1 MKKRQMKGMRD
12 MEKIE
17 RISALFEANKD
28 AQQASSMSR
37 YMRDQFPFYGIPAPL
52 RRKLYRP
59 FLREEKKD
67 RQIDWA
73 FLDACMAAECREFQY
88 LVYDYLLTLNDFVIF
103 ADMPKLKRYAQ
114 TKPWWDTIDF
124 LDQVI
129 GNLSLRDERAK
140 AVMREW
146 AHADDIWL
154 RRIAIDHQLGHK
166 EKTDTAL
173 LEEIIASNLGS
184 DEFFINKAIGWSL
197 RDYARHDPDWV
208 RAFLR
213 RYSGQ
218 MSALSIRE
226 ASRHLKE
233 DT

>member
-1 MKKRQMKGMRD
+1 
-12 MEKIE
+12 
-17 RISALFEANKD
+17 
-28 AQQASSMSR
+28 
-37 YMRDQFPFYGIPAPL
+37 
-52 RRKLYRP
+52 
-59 FLREEKKD
+59 
-67 RQIDWA
+67 
-73 FLDACMAAECREFQY
+73 MAAECREFQY
-88 LVYDYLLTLNDFVIF
+88 LVYDYLLALNDFVIF

-173 LEEIIASNLGS
+173 LEEIIAANLGS

>member
-1 MKKRQMKGMRD
+1 MKGMRD

-59 FLREEKKD
+59 FLREEKKG
-67 RQIDWA
+67 RQIYWA

-88 LVYDYLLTLNDFVIF
+88 LVYDYLLALNDFVVF

-173 LEEIIASNLGS
+173 LEEIIAANLGS

>member
-59 FLREEKKD
+59 FLREEKKG
-67 RQIDWA
+67 RQIYWA

-88 LVYDYLLTLNDFVIF
+88 LVYDYLLALNDFVVF

-173 LEEIIASNLGS
+173 LEEIIAANLGS

>member
-59 FLREEKKD
+59 FLREEKKG

-88 LVYDYLLTLNDFVIF
+88 LVYDYLLALNDFVIF
-103 ADMPKLKRYAQ
+103 ADMPKLKCYAQ

>member
-1 MKKRQMKGMRD
+1 

-59 FLREEKKD
+59 FLREEKKG
-67 RQIDWA
+67 RQIYWA

-88 LVYDYLLTLNDFVIF
+88 LVYDYLLALNDFVVF

-173 LEEIIASNLGS
+173 LEEIIAANLGS